1 MSDSLRRDAS
11 VRWATWLRH
20 SVRTGVGAAI
30 SLGVAR
36 LLAMPEA
43 YWAAVTTLI
52 VMQSTLGAAWT
63 VSRQRFVG
71 TALGATVGGV
81 LATWT
86 DPRLAAG
93 ALFFGLAVAVVG
105 LVCAALR
112 LDRSAYRF
120 AGITLAVV
128 TFASRDGRP
137 FVLALHRFI
146 EVSVGITVG
155 LVLTALW
162 PTDELSG
169 AGAGGGE

>member
-1 MSDSLRRDAS
+1 MPGLVRREAS
-11 VRWATWLRH
+11 ARWATWLRH

-71 TALGATVGGV
+71 TALGATFGGV
-81 LATWT
+81 LATWIE
-86 DPRLAAG
+86 PRLAAG
-93 ALFFGLAVAVVG
+93 ALFFGLAVAVLG
-105 LVCAALR
+105 PVCAALR

-120 AGITLAVV
+120 AGITLAIV
-128 TFASRDGRP
+128 TFAGRDGRP

-155 LVLTALW
+155 LALTALW
-162 PTDELSG
+162 PTDELARVD
-169 AGAGGGE
+169 AGRS